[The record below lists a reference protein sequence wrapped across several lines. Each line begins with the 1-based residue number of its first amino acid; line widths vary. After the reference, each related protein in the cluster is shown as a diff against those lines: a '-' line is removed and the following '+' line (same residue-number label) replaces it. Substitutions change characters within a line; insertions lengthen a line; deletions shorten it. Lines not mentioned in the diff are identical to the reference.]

1 MIRGDSRSLPLQG
14 RREFLKTVGVGLT
27 TAPLWL
33 SRKGWGQKPA
43 ASVVEVFSE
52 SVQREHLLDSV
63 ALRAMLDEGVQA
75 LTGKRTAAGGWKM
88 LVEPN
93 DVVAI
98 RVSAT
103 VPHLSTHHALVD
115 EVIRALLFA
124 DVLPENILIWERFSE
139 HLERYG
145 YVPRPIRERG
155 ISSPVGTLVA
165 SEGKENG
172 IPRLG
177 YDENTFY
184 ESDEDLPTRRESSGT
199 LSFYA
204 NLVAKRATRLI
215 NLPVLK
221 VHPITGLSG
230 ALSSLAFG
238 SVNNTR
244 RFHATAANGVP
255 AVADIWAKG
264 PLKDK
269 HALTIVDA
277 LTGAF
282 ATGPGY
288 HPSWYWGANRL
299 YFSRDPVALD
309 TILLDALNERR
320 QTATEARLRA
330 LSRETAYL
338 SRAAMLGVGSNDKDE
353 IRHEKLT
360 VT

>member
-1 MIRGDSRSLPLQG
+1 MTQENSQFLG
-14 RREFLKTVGVGLT
+14 RREFIKTVGMGLA
-27 TAPLWL
+27 TAPLWFC
-33 SRKGWGQKPA
+33 RTGWSQKPPA
-43 ASVVEVFSE
+43 HVVEVFSE
-52 SVQREHLLDSV
+52 SVQREHLLDSA
-63 ALRAMLDEGVQA
+63 ALRTMLDEGIRA
-75 LTGKRTAAGGWKM
+75 LTGKRTASVGWKM

-103 VPHLSTHHALVD
+103 VANLSTHHALVD

-145 YVPRPIRERG
+145 YVPRPLRERG

-165 SEGKENG
+165 SEGKENS
-172 IPRLG
+172 IPHLG

-204 NLVAKRATRLI
+204 NLVSKQATRII

-244 RFHATAANGVP
+244 RFHATGANGIP

-264 PLKDK
+264 PLRNK
-269 HALTIVDA
+269 HTLTIVDA

-288 HPSWYWGANRL
+288 HPSWYWEANRL

-309 TILLDALNERR
+309 TVLLDVLNERR
-320 QTATEARLRA
+320 QATTETRLRL
-330 LSRETAYL
+330 LSRETGYL
-338 SRAAMLGVGSNDKDE
+338 SRAAMLGVGSNDKNE